1 VSGPRLVTRDYKRP
15 RRSGLGLD
23 FGRWREFGIGLLVG
37 LCVAGIVYVSDHR
50 PSEAPLPDRPTPRR
64 SAAAGAPEGPAAGT
78 PAANT
83 AAPDGSTAAEGQYDF
98 YKLLPKFEVVIP
110 EKERGTRLPA
120 AAQIDRPGIYFLQ
133 VGSYRDASEADRIRA
148 QLGKFGIDATVQRVS
163 VDADVWHRV
172 RVGPI
177 RDLALL
183 NRLRAQLRQSD
194 LDSLVI
200 RVDD

>member
-1 VSGPRLVTRDYKRP
+1 
-15 RRSGLGLD
+15 
-23 FGRWREFGIGLLVG
+23 
-37 LCVAGIVYVSDHR
+37 VAGIVYVSDHR
-50 PSEAPLPDRPTPRR
+50 AIEIAAPGRPTPRR
-64 SAAAGAPEGPAAGT
+64 SATAGAPDGPASAS
-78 PAANT
+78 AAST

-133 VGSYRDASEADRIRA
+133 AGSYRDALEAERVRA
-148 QLGKFGIDATVQRVS
+148 QLGKLGIDATVQRVS

-183 NRLRAQLRQSD
+183 NHLRAQLRQSD

>member
-15 RRSGLGLD
+15 RRTGLGLD
-23 FGRWREFGIGLLVG
+23 FGRWREFGVG
-37 LCVAGIVYVSDHR
+37 LGLGLCLAGIIYVSDHR
-50 PSEAPLPDRPTPRR
+50 ATEVPAPDRPTPRR
-64 SAAAGAPEGPAAGT
+64 SAAGAGPDDPTRA

-133 VGSYRDASEADRIRA
+133 AGSYRDAQEAERIRA
-148 QLGKFGIDATVQRVS
+148 QLGKLGIDATVQRVS

-177 RDLALL
+177 HDLALL
-183 NRLRAQLRQSD
+183 NHLRAQLRQSD

>member
-1 VSGPRLVTRDYKRP
+1 VSGPRLVTRDYKRA
-15 RRSGLGLD
+15 RRTGLGLD
-23 FGRWREFGIGLLVG
+23 FGRWRDFGIGLGLG
-37 LCVAGIVYVSDHR
+37 LCVAGILYVSDHR
-50 PSEAPLPDRPTPRR
+50 AAEVSAPDRPTPRR
-64 SAAAGAPEGPAAGT
+64 IAAAGPDEAAGV
-78 PAANT
+78 AALRA

-120 AAQIDRPGIYFLQ
+120 AAQIDRPGVYFLQ
-133 VGSYRDASEADRIRA
+133 AGSYRDALEAERIRA
-148 QLGKFGIDATVQRVS
+148 QLGKLGIDATVQRVS

-172 RVGPI
+172 RLGPI
-177 RDLALL
+177 HDLALL

>member
-1 VSGPRLVTRDYKRP
+1 VNGPRLVPRDYKRA

-23 FGRWREFGIGLLVG
+23 VGRWRDFGIGLGLG
-37 LCVAGIVYVSDHR
+37 LCIAGIIYVSDHR
-50 PSEAPLPDRPTPRR
+50 AAEVSTPDRPIPRR
-64 SAAAGAPEGPAAGT
+64 GAAGSDGSTGAAAL
-78 PAANT
+78 NT

-133 VGSYRDASEADRIRA
+133 AGSYHDPLEAERIRA
-148 QLGKFGIDATVQRVS
+148 QLGKLGIDATVQRVS

-194 LDSLVI
+194 LDALVI